1 MPCSIVLAALPNQS
15 DIACDSQS
23 WEIALKAYLKRV
35 WVEEQNRDLKTR
47 FGVNK
52 MRVLNS
58 VRLENMWELLG
69 VAFAIIYT
77 QSQKVQE
84 QLDKLSRRYKDGR
97 KELAGVTLVQDTN
110 RLVPF
115 HPQILPVNAQ

>member
-1 MPCSIVLAALPNQS
+1 MPCSIVLAALPNPS

-52 MRVLNS
+52 MRFLNS
-58 VRLENMWELLG
+58 VRLENMWGLLG

-97 KELAGVTLVQDTN
+97 KELAGVTLVQYTN